1 MWILRWGGGVLVA
14 PFKDEADENWYPI
27 LGQNLKNE
35 TQFKGK
41 TKPKNLM
48 ETLLKSLSY
57 YSNVKFSLNR
67 WFVSCV
73 AGHLRIWI
81 AANTTVI
88 TVPYLTNAP
97 RIQRQEGQN

>member
-1 MWILRWGGGVLVA
+1 MWILRWGGWVLVA

-48 ETLLKSLSY
+48 ETLLKSLS
-57 YSNVKFSLNR
+57 
-67 WFVSCV
+67 
-73 AGHLRIWI
+73 
-81 AANTTVI
+81 
-88 TVPYLTNAP
+88 
-97 RIQRQEGQN
+97 

>member
-14 PFKDEADENWYPI
+14 PFKDEADENWYLI

-48 ETLLKSLSY
+48 ETLLKSLS
-57 YSNVKFSLNR
+57 
-67 WFVSCV
+67 
-73 AGHLRIWI
+73 
-81 AANTTVI
+81 
-88 TVPYLTNAP
+88 
-97 RIQRQEGQN
+97 

>member
-48 ETLLKSLSY
+48 ETLLKSLS
-57 YSNVKFSLNR
+57 
-67 WFVSCV
+67 
-73 AGHLRIWI
+73 
-81 AANTTVI
+81 
-88 TVPYLTNAP
+88 
-97 RIQRQEGQN
+97 